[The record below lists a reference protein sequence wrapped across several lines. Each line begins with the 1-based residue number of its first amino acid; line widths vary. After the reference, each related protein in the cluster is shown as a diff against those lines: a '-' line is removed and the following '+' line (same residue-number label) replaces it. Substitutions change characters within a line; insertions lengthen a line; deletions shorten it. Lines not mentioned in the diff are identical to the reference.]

1 MAKKMLKNKQ
11 QNEKVKLA
19 VIELLESQERF
30 KQIKD
35 DYEKKREELQLK
47 IRNFMFVNG
56 VETFNFLA
64 QSGDRFSK
72 DNKQLKV
79 TNVKQRKVD
88 WDIPKLEERFDKE
101 LLNQFVKKEYQ
112 VNDWENLV
120 KYLKSCGVNP
130 KKFLSF
136 ITVSKTVDA
145 KKLDELGELG
155 EIEMKDLKG
164 CYTISE
170 NVGYI
175 KITELEE

>member
-30 KQIKD
+30 KQIKE

-120 KYLKSCGVNP
+120 KYLKSCGVTP

-155 EIEMKDLKG
+155 EIEMEDLKG